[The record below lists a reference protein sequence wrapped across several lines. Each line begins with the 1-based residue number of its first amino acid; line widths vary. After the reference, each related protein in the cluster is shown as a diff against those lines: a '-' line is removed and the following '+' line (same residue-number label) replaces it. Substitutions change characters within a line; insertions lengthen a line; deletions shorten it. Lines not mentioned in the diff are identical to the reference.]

1 MFKLEL
7 ICLLA
12 IWNHN
17 LSRLDSRIQSILTPA
32 SVSVLPC

>member
-1 MFKLEL
+1 MLKLDV

-17 LSRLDSRIQSILTPA
+17 LSRSDARIQSILSPA
-32 SVSVLPC
+32 VGSVPPC

>member
-1 MFKLEL
+1 MFKLDV

-17 LSRLDSRIQSILTPA
+17 LSRLDARIQSILTPA
-32 SVSVLPC
+32 IGSVPPH